1 MSGQKLQAAEMP
13 VLTCEAFIR
22 GLAIVDSSN
31 TADHPLLVALRYFR
45 EITVREARDGS
56 DLVYKRAIRAL
67 EFAHRS
73 AEVPAVLAETIAAM
87 QSYQQAQAQFTNSE
101 GPDSLAAL
109 GRLRAALD
117 QDPYLNWLTENTGQ
131 YEPTGTGFALQW
143 PDSDARDSFRI
154 SVEWTPRSILEAHL
168 RTRGVNRLTPEM
180 ALVRVMRD
188 FDPTLTDYYTRHN
201 LDTLLVREQLLAAE
215 LMLLDRAIKTASP
228 LALSLVPTLN
238 DGRRNLLVLDGLI
251 TSHFQRQMPE
261 VYWQKI
267 LRLLDGDNAE
277 IIALLG
283 VIGSERSPSGTAE
296 LISLREVLDAPNS
309 ISDAMIIS
317 AIILAGRRPMTYP
330 EFLLSAVPAAA
341 DAFGDRGIAQSYRQA
356 RELLDLAKNIGG
368 QGGLRL
374 MVQAELGRTRFFY

>member
-1 MSGQKLQAAEMP
+1 
-13 VLTCEAFIR
+13 
-22 GLAIVDSSN
+22 
-31 TADHPLLVALRYFR
+31 
-45 EITVREARDGS
+45 
-56 DLVYKRAIRAL
+56 
-67 EFAHRS
+67 
-73 AEVPAVLAETIAAM
+73 
-87 QSYQQAQAQFTNSE
+87 
-101 GPDSLAAL
+101 
-109 GRLRAALD
+109 
-117 QDPYLNWLTENTGQ
+117 
-131 YEPTGTGFALQW
+131 
-143 PDSDARDSFRI
+143 
-154 SVEWTPRSILEAHL
+154 
-168 RTRGVNRLTPEM
+168 
-180 ALVRVMRD
+180 
-188 FDPTLTDYYTRHN
+188 
-201 LDTLLVREQLLAAE
+201 
-215 LMLLDRAIKTASP
+215 
-228 LALSLVPTLN
+228 LVPTLN